1 MDSKSKSKDNPPKS
15 PAELELDLAQDYEA
29 LNKAGKKGLLGRFNS
44 RFNDALQS
52 GRGSER
58 QRDSVAESAGR
69 ENVGADDIA
78 IRRARHVNPMKMVI
92 PEGVI
97 IEGSL
102 TGGSETEIGGRI
114 EGSITVD
121 GNLYLSASALVT
133 GNVRAGTC
141 RVDGL
146 VEGKVECSR
155 DLELG
160 ESGRLNADIVAGR
173 RVNVSGQVF
182 GNITTPGMLRLVAG
196 ARVEGDL
203 RTRSLIVEEGAIL
216 NGACRMRAP
225 AQKKA
230 GTA

>member
-1 MDSKSKSKDNPPKS
+1 MDVNKKDDSSKS
-15 PAELELDLAQDYEA
+15 PAELELDLEQDYDE
-29 LNKAGKKGLLGRFNS
+29 LNKAAKKGLFGRFNS

-52 GRGSER
+52 GRSAELR
-58 QRDSVAESAGR
+58 RDSVAEIAGR

-78 IRRARHVNPMKMVI
+78 IRRARHVNPMKMII

-114 EGSITVD
+114 EGDITVD

-141 RVDGL
+141 RIDGL
-146 VEGKVECSR
+146 VEGKVECSK

-160 ESGRLNADIVAGR
+160 ASGRLNADVVAGR
-173 RVNVSGQVF
+173 RIHLAGQVH
-182 GNITTPGMLRLVAG
+182 GSITTPGTLRLVSG
-196 ARVEGDL
+196 SRVEGNL
-203 RTRSLIVEEGAIL
+203 RTRSLVMEEGAFL
-216 NGACRMRAP
+216 DGACRMRAP
-225 AQKKA
+225 AQKRGGSA
-230 GTA
+230 